1 MAAYHVPGWH
11 ERFGRPH
18 PEKIICI
25 GLNYREHAA
34 ETGAALPAEP
44 LMFAKFPTTLI
55 GPDEAIVIPPEASHV
70 DAEAELAVV
79 IGAPGRRLSRG
90 RALDVVAGYIAANDV
105 SARNLQYGD
114 GQWTRGKGF
123 DTFCPIGPRL
133 VPAAELEP
141 GNLRVVQRLNGEV
154 MQDGRTSDLI
164 FDVPTLVAHASSVFT
179 LAPGDVIL
187 TGTPP
192 GVGWARTPPV
202 SLRAGDVVEV
212 AIEGIGVLRNP
223 VVAEAPR

>member
-1 MAAYHVPGWH
+1 MAAYSIPGWL
-11 ERFGRPH
+11 EQFGRPH
-18 PEKIICI
+18 PEKVICI

-34 ETGAALPAEP
+34 ETGAQLPDEP
-44 LMFAKFPTTLI
+44 LMFAKFATTLI
-55 GPDEAIVIPPEASHV
+55 GPHDEIVIPPEATHV
-70 DAEAELAVV
+70 DAEAELAIV
-79 IGAPGRRLSRG
+79 IGAPGRRLSAS
-90 RALDVVAGYIAANDV
+90 RAMDVVAGYIAANDV

-133 VPAAELEP
+133 VPAGELDP
-141 GNLRVVQRLNGEV
+141 SNLRVVQRLNGAV
-154 MQDGRTSDLI
+154 MQDGRTGDLI

-179 LAPGDVIL
+179 LTPGDVIL

-192 GVGWARTPPV
+192 GIGWARKPPV

-212 AIEGIGVLRNP
+212 EVEGIGVLRNP
-223 VVAEAPR
+223 VVAEQ

>member
-1 MAAYHVPGWH
+1 MTYAVPGWL

-18 PEKIICI
+18 PEKIVCI

-34 ETGAALPAEP
+34 ETGATLPDEP

-55 GPDEAIVIPPEASHV
+55 GPDDEIVLPPEATHV
-70 DAEAELAVV
+70 DAEAELAIV
-79 IGAPGRRLSRG
+79 IGSPGRRLSAA
-90 RALDVVAGYIAANDV
+90 RALDVVAGYVAANDV

-123 DTFCPIGPRL
+123 DTFCPLGPRL
-133 VPAAELEP
+133 VPAAELDP
-141 GNLRVVQRLNGEV
+141 SDLRVVQRLNGSV
-154 MQDGRTSDLI
+154 MQEGRTSDLI

-192 GVGWARTPPV
+192 GVGWARKPPV
-202 SLRAGDVVEV
+202 SLQAGDVVEV
-212 AIEGIGVLRNP
+212 EVEGIGALRNP
-223 VVAEAPR
+223 VVAEEPR